1 MVKCAFKGCGKIQK
15 KYTKE
20 SFHRF
25 PVKNG
30 ELYKL
35 WLLNAGLDI
44 HTPVEKGLN
53 MRVCSAHFATTD
65 IRKTFCGYSLLKP
78 NAVPSTVQTYSRASD
93 KQVIS
98 AVPQS
103 MPVKNTT
110 STSGQ
115 PRTIQP
121 PSSLMKDAEWKE
133 PKWIVNE
140 SKLME
145 LFKTCH
151 QCGVFIAE
159 EDRKVT
165 TSGTRIHIEWSCLN
179 NHYGDWESCPQV
191 RGMPENDLLV
201 ASSILFVGSTFTEI
215 SDWAELIN
223 IQIPRKTTF
232 YSLQSTYLIP
242 VIEHAYQEHHEDIMR
257 RMKLLSLGGGISIRG
272 DGRSDC
278 PGFSAKYTTYSFMS
292 DKTKEIIMVDLV
304 QVTEASSSPAMETL
318 GFRRGLDRLLQAGIG
333 VDVLATDRTPSIRKI
348 MRERYPG
355 IEHRLDIWHVAKG
368 IRKKLMAV
376 ANDNKNIDLL
386 PWLKSI
392 NNHLWWSWQ
401 TCGGDSEELKRRWTS
416 ILYHICGIHR
426 WEEDGVERT
435 CYHHQLSA
443 EEQRRKKWLPK
454 DSPAFQTLSDHVL
467 DKNLLKD
474 LNHMTLFKH
483 TGDLEAYHSTMLKY
497 TQKRLQFVY
506 NSMKARTLM
515 SVMDYNEKVRRQQA
529 RNADG
534 TLRYSLEFP
543 KQTKR
548 LVARGSYEPT
558 TQTFKQTLVE
568 RVLERL
574 QDSSVKLAE
583 PDFDFKPPTTVPS

>member
-121 PSSLMKDAEWKE
+121 PSSL
-133 PKWIVNE
+133 
-140 SKLME
+140 
-145 LFKTCH
+145 
-151 QCGVFIAE
+151 
-159 EDRKVT
+159 
-165 TSGTRIHIEWSCLN
+165 
-179 NHYGDWESCPQV
+179 
-191 RGMPENDLLV
+191 
-201 ASSILFVGSTFTEI
+201 
-215 SDWAELIN
+215 
-223 IQIPRKTTF
+223 
-232 YSLQSTYLIP
+232 
-242 VIEHAYQEHHEDIMR
+242 
-257 RMKLLSLGGGISIRG
+257 
-272 DGRSDC
+272 
-278 PGFSAKYTTYSFMS
+278 
-292 DKTKEIIMVDLV
+292 
-304 QVTEASSSPAMETL
+304 VTEASSSPAMETL